1 MDIRITFPDGE
12 DYVIAGHKK
21 IVKRIE
27 NSILINVNEEE
38 ILKMASAEVD
48 KNVYQGTKIYA
59 VLYVKDYQ
67 ETAKS
72 DYPVNA
78 SVIELGS
85 WDPNLIDEVF
95 NSETANKRVVLET
108 NMNRFVS

>member
-1 MDIRITFPDGE
+1 
-12 DYVIAGHKK
+12 
-21 IVKRIE
+21 
-27 NSILINVNEEE
+27 
-38 ILKMASAEVD
+38 MASAEVD

-78 SVIELGS
+78 NVIELGS

>member
-1 MDIRITFPDGE
+1 M
-12 DYVIAGHKK
+12 
-21 IVKRIE
+21 
-27 NSILINVNEEE
+27 
-38 ILKMASAEVD
+38 
-48 KNVYQGTKIYA
+48 
-59 VLYVKDYQ
+59 KDYQ

-85 WDPNLIDEVF
+85 WDPNLIEEVF